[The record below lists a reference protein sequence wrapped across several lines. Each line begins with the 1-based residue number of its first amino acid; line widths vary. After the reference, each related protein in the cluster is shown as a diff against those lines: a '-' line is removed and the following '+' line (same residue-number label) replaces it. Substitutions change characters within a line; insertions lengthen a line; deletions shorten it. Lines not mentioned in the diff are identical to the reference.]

1 MDVITE
7 EVKSL
12 YSQYPFPNS
21 EYQLSYILKILHYFA
36 RLPAPAGKS
45 SFFEGAAVLD
55 AGCGTG
61 TTITLIARMQP
72 KAEALGVD
80 LTPASLTIAEANQQ
94 KLGLANLSFREANI
108 LDMDLGKKFDV
119 ILSLGV
125 LHHLADMVAG
135 LKNLA
140 RHLKNEGVVLLW
152 LYGKHGRQRLNLNQR
167 FFRVLL
173 QGESVLANKVRLAK
187 EVLASFPQELIECRF
202 NLPESAKESDF
213 QAALDYVL
221 KNDAW
226 LVDQFLHVNEQ
237 TLAMEDVLALLDDAG
252 LALDEWIGAGTLSAY
267 TQNPELLAL
276 FEKLSPRDKLIAMD
290 LLLKPSHYV
299 VAARKRR

>member
-1 MDVITE
+1 MDAITE

-21 EYQLSYILKILHYFA
+21 EYQLSYVLKILHYFA
-36 RLPAPAGKS
+36 RLPVPAGKS

-61 TTITLIARMQP
+61 TTITLIARLQP
-72 KAEALGVD
+72 KAQALGVD
-80 LTPASLTIAEANQQ
+80 LTPASLAIAEANRQ
-94 KLGLANLSFREANI
+94 KLRLANLSFREANI
-108 LDMDLGKKFDV
+108 LDMDLGKKFEV

-125 LHHLADMVAG
+125 LHHLADMTGG
-135 LKNLA
+135 LKSLA
-140 RHLKNEGVVLLW
+140 RHLKDEGVLLLW

-167 FFRVLL
+167 FFRLLL
-173 QGESVLANKVRLAK
+173 QEEPLANKVRLAK

-202 NLPESAKESDF
+202 NLPESAKEDDF
-213 QAALDYVL
+213 KAALDYVL

-237 TLAMEDVLALLDDAG
+237 TLAMEDVLALLDGAG
-252 LALDEWIGAGTLSAY
+252 LALDEWIGGASLSAY
-267 TQNPELLAL
+267 TQNAELLAL
-276 FEKLSPRDKLIAMD
+276 FEKLSARDKLIAMD

-299 VAARKRR
+299 VAARKRQ